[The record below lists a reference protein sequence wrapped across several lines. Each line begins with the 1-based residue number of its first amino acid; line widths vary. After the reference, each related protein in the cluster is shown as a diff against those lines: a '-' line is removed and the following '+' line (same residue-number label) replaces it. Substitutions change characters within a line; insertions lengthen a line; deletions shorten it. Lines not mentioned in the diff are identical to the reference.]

1 MNNTISLR
9 QAYGEALLKL
19 GKERDDFVVLDADL
33 SEGTKTALFA
43 SKFPER
49 FFDFGIA
56 EQNMVSAA
64 AGLSTT
70 GLIPIANTYAVFVVR
85 AAEQIRNSIALP
97 NFNVKIVAS
106 HGGLDLGQD
115 GASHQAIE
123 DLAVMRSIPNM
134 VVMVPA
140 DGIEIREMLKVAL
153 EYLGPVYIRGARSP
167 VPKIHDE
174 GYRYQMKRVDVLQ
187 DGSDVTIIAIG
198 VMVHRALEAGSKLK
212 QEGISSRIVNCS
224 SLKPLDRKT
233 IIESA
238 SQTGAIVTVE
248 DHNVIGGLG
257 SAVAEVLAR
266 EKPVPLEIVGV
277 EDTFGESGLAKELF
291 KKYGLTIDDIVKA
304 AKKAITRKEK
314 FKQSN

>member
-1 MNNTISLR
+1 MNNNIALR

-19 GKERDDFVVLDADL
+19 GEERNDFLVFDADL
-33 SEGTKTALFA
+33 SGGTMTDIFA

-70 GLIPIANTYAVFVVR
+70 GLIPIVNTYAVFVLR
-85 AAEQIRNSIALP
+85 AVEQIRNSIALP
-97 NFNVKIVAS
+97 RFNVKIVAS
-106 HGGLDLGQD
+106 HAGLDLGQD
-115 GASHQAIE
+115 GASHQAVE

-140 DGIEIREMLKVAL
+140 DGIEIREMLKTAL
-153 EYLGPVYIRGARSP
+153 DYEGPVYIRGARSP
-167 VPKIHDE
+167 IPKIHNR
-174 GYRYQMKRVDVLQ
+174 GYHYQIGKANLLQ
-187 DGSDVTIIAIG
+187 DGCDVTIIAIG
-198 VMVHRALEAGSKLK
+198 VMVYRALEAYRKLK

-224 SLKPLDRKT
+224 TLKPIDKEIL
-233 IIESA
+233 IESA

-257 SAVAEVLAR
+257 GAVAEVLVKK
-266 EKPVPLEIVGV
+266 KPVPLEMVGIK
-277 EDTFGESGLAKELF
+277 DTFGESGLAEELF
-291 KKYGLTIDDIVKA
+291 EKYGLTIDNIVKA
-304 AKKAITRKEK
+304 AKKAIKRKRE
-314 FKQSN
+314 FK